1 MARMTKARFPGSVYG
16 TGEEPDPRFSMAN
29 ERTFLAWIRT
39 SLAFIAGG
47 VALETFELPLN
58 TTLTRV
64 VSVIMLIVAIIL
76 PAVAWSHWGASERA
90 MRHGRPLPASPALA
104 LIVGVVII
112 IGLMILVGELLA

>member
-47 VALETFELPLN
+47 VALETFDLPLN
-58 TTLTRV
+58 T
-64 VSVIMLIVAIIL
+64 
-76 PAVAWSHWGASERA
+76 
-90 MRHGRPLPASPALA
+90 MRHARPLPASPALA

>member
-47 VALETFELPLN
+47 VALETFDLPLN

-64 VSVIMLIVAIIL
+64 VSVIMLIVAIVL
-76 PAVAWSHWGASERA
+76 PAVAWFHWAASERA
-90 MRHGRPLPASPALA
+90 MRHARPLPASPALA

>member
-47 VALETFELPLN
+47 VALETFDLPLN

-76 PAVAWSHWGASERA
+76 PAVAWFHWSASERA
-90 MRHGRPLPASPALA
+90 MRHARPLPASPALA
-104 LIVGVVII
+104 LIVGVVIL

>member
-1 MARMTKARFPGSVYG
+1 MTKARFPGSVYG

-58 TTLTRV
+58 STLTRV
-64 VSVIMLIVAIIL
+64 VSVIMLIVAIVL
-76 PAVAWSHWGASERA
+76 PAVAWFHWGASERA
-90 MRHGRPLPASPALA
+90 MRHARPLPASPALA

>member
-1 MARMTKARFPGSVYG
+1 MTKARFPGSVYG

-64 VSVIMLIVAIIL
+64 VSVIMLIVAIAL
-76 PAVAWSHWGASERA
+76 PAVAWFHWGASERA
-90 MRHGRPLPASPALA
+90 MRHARPLPASPALA
-104 LIVGVVII
+104 LIVGVVIL

>member
-1 MARMTKARFPGSVYG
+1 MTKARFPDSVYG
-16 TGEEPDPRFSMAN
+16 SGEEPDPRFSMAN

-64 VSVIMLIVAIIL
+64 VSVIMLLVAIVL
-76 PAVAWSHWGASERA
+76 PAVAWLHWGASERA
-90 MRHGRPLPASPALA
+90 MRHSRPLPASPALA
-104 LIVGVVII
+104 LVVAVVTVIGV
-112 IGLMILVGELLA
+112 MILVGELLA

>member
-1 MARMTKARFPGSVYG
+1 MRKARFPRSVYG

-76 PAVAWSHWGASERA
+76 PAVAWFRWGASERA
-90 MRHGRPLPASPALA
+90 MRQGRPLPASPALA

>member
-1 MARMTKARFPGSVYG
+1 MTKARFPGSVYG

-76 PAVAWSHWGASERA
+76 PAVAWFHWAASERA
-90 MRHGRPLPASPALA
+90 MRQRRPLPASPSLA
-104 LIVGVVII
+104 LIVGVVIL
-112 IGLMILVGELLA
+112 IGVMILVGELLA